1 MFRSLKA
8 RAAVLAVAA
17 LVGSIGFASTAG
29 ASKNDTKD
37 TCKGNGWKT
46 ATRTDG
52 SAFKSQGDC
61 VPYTAKGGQ
70 LGSPCLTGPAV
81 PDARDGT
88 LDTAGNIGFYQSRGR
103 TCTGSFSFSSDT
115 VVTASSPEQA
125 TAKCVATGVDFTP

>member
-29 ASKNDTKD
+29 AAKNGTKD
-37 TCKGNGWKT
+37 ACKGNGWKT

-61 VPYTAKGGQ
+61 V
-70 LGSPCLTGPAV
+70 
-81 PDARDGT
+81 
-88 LDTAGNIGFYQSRGR
+88 
-103 TCTGSFSFSSDT
+103 
-115 VVTASSPEQA
+115 
-125 TAKCVATGVDFTP
+125 